1 MDGTGYLLADETK
14 QGDTAGPRIVGAEH
28 EGAVRGEPAGQGNR
42 YSNVVL
48 AGLRPVKRHA
58 EEGATGPTG
67 EAGILT

>member
-1 MDGTGYLLADETK
+1 
-14 QGDTAGPRIVGAEH
+14 
-28 EGAVRGEPAGQGNR
+28 VRGEPAGQGNR